1 MLDAGAIQTNFHLPA
16 KIFVVNPV
24 LASIAK
30 STMSVFVKI
39 AERQLFMKDYA

>member
-1 MLDAGAIQTNFHLPA
+1 MLAQSKTNFHLPA

-30 STMSVFVKI
+30 STMSVFVK
-39 AERQLFMKDYA
+39 LPKDSYL